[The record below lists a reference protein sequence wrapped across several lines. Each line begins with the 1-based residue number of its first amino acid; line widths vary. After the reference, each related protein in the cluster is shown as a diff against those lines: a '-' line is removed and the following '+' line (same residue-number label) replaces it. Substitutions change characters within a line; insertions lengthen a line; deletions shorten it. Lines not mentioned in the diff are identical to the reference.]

1 MGDMD
6 NSNVKNQ
13 MDQAITH
20 FEDELKKV
28 RTGRA
33 SAAIL
38 EGVMVEAYGQMMP
51 LNQTATVK
59 VLDAQ
64 MLQVT
69 PFDASNIEAISTA
82 ISNDETLG
90 LNPADDGTVVRVP
103 IPAMTEERRLDV
115 VKQLKEE
122 AEKAKVSLRGHRQD
136 TLKKIKQQMNDKEI
150 SADDYKDEEK
160 KLNDMINDYNSKID
174 ELASVKEADIMK
186 VQCFRMGLSDRSDG
200 SFTFRK

>member
-186 VQCFRMGLSDRSDG
+186 V
-200 SFTFRK
+200 